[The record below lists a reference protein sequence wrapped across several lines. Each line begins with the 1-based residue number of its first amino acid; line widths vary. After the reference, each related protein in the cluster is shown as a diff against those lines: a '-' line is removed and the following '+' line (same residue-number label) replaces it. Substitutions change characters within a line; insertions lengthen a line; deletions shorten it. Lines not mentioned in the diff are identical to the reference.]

1 MLIYAFFREPQ
12 NRPLKI
18 DLLRFFT
25 YLYIITKRILEC
37 FRVRNQKIIDFSLPF
52 EKIATDPTLPLIT
65 HRMLSP
71 IRFTLLFFCLSCYGI
86 SAAFGQTRLRI
97 ACYNTESLCD
107 TLHDPKLEDSAF
119 TPKGSNHWDTE
130 RYTTKIANIARVIDD
145 LQADLLVLEEVENE
159 NVLRDLMFTTR
170 SDYNYIHR
178 DTRDRRGMDI
188 VLLYRSSLFFP
199 FHIKQI
205 SGRGFSREA
214 LLVQGVL
221 PNGDTLSVIGVHLPS
236 KQNTQSFRLTALQTL
251 RSVIDSILHR
261 NPSEKLIVLGDFN
274 AEPDSRSVNRTL
286 RLTDALSIEKR
297 ADEDRSLYSPFLR
310 LSRKGYSSLIYRD
323 RRQLFDYIAF
333 SRSILTDK
341 TLIYNRSYGIF
352 VRDYLLHTEGPFK
365 GYPIRS
371 FRNGRYTAGYS
382 DHLPVYLDLET
393 QSAE

>member
-1 MLIYAFFREPQ
+1 MNVLWPEIKRLSIFRY
-12 NRPLKI
+12 LSKKI
-18 DLLRFFT
+18 T
-25 YLYIITKRILEC
+25 
-37 FRVRNQKIIDFSLPF
+37 N
-52 EKIATDPTLPLIT
+52 DPTIPLT
-65 HRMLSP
+65 TRRMFSP
-71 IRFTLLFFCLSCYGI
+71 IRLTLLFFCLSCYGI

-107 TLHDPKLEDSAF
+107 TLHDPQLEDTAF
-119 TPKGSNHWDTE
+119 TPQGSNRWDTK

-145 LQADLLVLEEVENE
+145 LQADLLVLEEIENE
-159 NVLRDLMFTTR
+159 TVLRDLMFAMR

-205 SGRGFSREA
+205 SGRGLSREA

-236 KQNTQSFRLTALQTL
+236 KQNTQPFRLTALQTL
-251 RSVIDSILHR
+251 RSAIDSILLR
-261 NPSEKLIVLGDFN
+261 NPSEKLIVMGDFN
-274 AEPDSRSVNRTL
+274 AEPDSRPVIRTL
-286 RLTDALSIEKR
+286 HLTDALSIEKR
-297 ADEDRSLYSPFLR
+297 ADKDRSLYSPFLR
-310 LSRKGYSSLIYRD
+310 LSRKGYGSLIYRD

-333 SRSILTDK
+333 SRSILTGK
-341 TLIYNRSYGIF
+341 TLIYNGSYGIF

-393 QSAE
+393 QPAE

>member
-1 MLIYAFFREPQ
+1 MNVLWPEIKRLSIFRY
-12 NRPLKI
+12 LSKKI
-18 DLLRFFT
+18 T
-25 YLYIITKRILEC
+25 
-37 FRVRNQKIIDFSLPF
+37 N
-52 EKIATDPTLPLIT
+52 DPTIPLT
-65 HRMLSP
+65 TRRMFSP
-71 IRFTLLFFCLSCYGI
+71 IRLTLLFFCLSYYGI

-107 TLHDPKLEDSAF
+107 TLHDPQLEDTAF
-119 TPKGSNHWDTE
+119 TPHGSNRWDTE

-145 LQADLLVLEEVENE
+145 LHADLLVLEEIENE
-159 NVLRDLMFTTR
+159 NVLRDLMFTMR

-205 SGRGFSREA
+205 SGRGLSREA

-236 KQNTQSFRLTALQTL
+236 KQNTQSLRLTALQTL
-251 RSVIDSILHR
+251 RSAIDSILLR
-261 NPSEKLIVLGDFN
+261 NPSEKLIVMGDFN
-274 AEPDSRSVNRTL
+274 AEPDSRPIIRTL
-286 RLTDALSIEKR
+286 HLTDALSIEKR
-297 ADEDRSLYSPFLR
+297 ADKDRSLYSPFLR
-310 LSRKGYSSLIYRD
+310 LSRKGYGSLIYRD

-341 TLIYNRSYGIF
+341 SLIYNGSYGIF

-371 FRNGRYTAGYS
+371 FRNGRHTAGYS

-393 QSAE
+393 QPAE

>member
-261 NPSEKLIVLGDFN
+261 NPSEKLIVLGDFTICQPN
-274 AEPDSRSVNRTL
+274 PPPHRCPVHRKRSRR
-286 RLTDALSIEKR
+286 
-297 ADEDRSLYSPFLR
+297 RSLPIHPIPAFKPQRIRFPDLPRPSPTVRLHRLQSVAVDRQLPVLQRILRHLRPR
-310 LSRKGYSSLIYRD
+310 LSARPGKPLQRLPATLVPQRTIH
-323 RRQLFDYIAF
+323 RRVQRPPARVP
-333 SRSILTDK
+333 RSKDT
-341 TLIYNRSYGIF
+341 TR
-352 VRDYLLHTEGPFK
+352 
-365 GYPIRS
+365 
-371 FRNGRYTAGYS
+371 
-382 DHLPVYLDLET
+382 
-393 QSAE
+393 